1 VFLADRVWDGTDQV
15 PIEGAAVVVQEGR
28 VAAVGRSEDVRF
40 EADDEQRR
48 LGPGTVLPGLIDM
61 HFHVVAVD
69 QDLRRPAWQDT
80 TAEFTLRGA
89 RNARIW
95 LERGVTTARNVG
107 ALDNLDMAIRDA
119 ILEGL
124 ITGPRMYCSG
134 SLITQVGGMRVGN
147 DRQAIEVTGP
157 DEARRATRQQIK
169 AGADLLKIYGASTM
183 AGGGGRLVGPPGW
196 PQLDEEEMRAIVE
209 EGLKANRPAACH
221 AVSTES
227 IKNAARARVQT
238 IEHATYLDDEAI
250 DLILAADITIV
261 PTLSIGWSIIRYG
274 AERGFPQN
282 LVEMAKVK
290 EASAKESVRRAYE
303 AGIKIA
309 AGTDADNSHLSAA
322 GEAILLADAGLSN
335 KAALRALT
343 GVAAAAIGRGAER
356 LIGTLEPG
364 KAADFVV
371 IDGDPLRDLGA
382 LERVTA
388 VVQGGVVVRGT
399 AVAIATAVPV

>member
-1 VFLADRVWDGTDQV
+1 
-15 PIEGAAVVVQEGR
+15 
-28 VAAVGRSEDVRF
+28 
-40 EADDEQRR
+40 
-48 LGPGTVLPGLIDM
+48 
-61 HFHVVAVD
+61 
-69 QDLRRPAWQDT
+69 
-80 TAEFTLRGA
+80 
-89 RNARIW
+89 
-95 LERGVTTARNVG
+95 
-107 ALDNLDMAIRDA
+107 MA
-119 ILEGL
+119 
-124 ITGPRMYCSG
+124 P
-134 SLITQVGGMRVGN
+134 
-147 DRQAIEVTGP
+147 
-157 DEARRATRQQIK
+157 ARR
-169 AGADLLKIYGASTM
+169 
-183 AGGGGRLVGPPGW
+183 GGDPGDRGGRG
-196 PQLDEEEMRAIVE
+196 
-209 EGLKANRPAACH
+209 KANRPAACH

-290 EASAKESVRRAYE
+290 EAAAKESVRRAYE

-356 LIGTLEPG
+356 LLGTLEPG
-364 KAADFVV
+364 KAADFVLT
-371 IDGDPLRDLGA
+371 DADPLRDLGA

-388 VVQGGVVVRGT
+388 VVQGGVLVKGSAARIPAGL
-399 AVAIATAVPV
+399 PV